1 MHYGFFG
8 LVRPPFETNKHTNV
22 FFEGGGRRET
32 LESLLFALDHG
43 SVTALIG
50 EPGSGKSVIVGQLK
64 ERLTPGSQVFHAEL
78 TCTSLL
84 TQLKSG
90 VSLLGNFT
98 EQNTIDDCLADIQTI
113 TKSENN
119 KEKAILLIL
128 EDFENETSA
137 TWSKITE
144 LVKVSQR
151 CLIRLKILFVGTKKI
166 IDKIPSHRK
175 SNNTSIDYNFV
186 LRSLNESSSS
196 EYIKHRL
203 VLAGGDARKLF
214 SDQALEKIIK
224 ISEGYPKK
232 IDEICRKSL
241 ENAFKIREKTVKP
254 SHIPTEIENQNT
266 NSIQFFLS
274 SNQKIMKLDRESY
287 IATSFIGLVFISVG
301 VYALVDNIANNITKV
316 RDTKIELLSDPE
328 KMALSNKN
336 TENETYVA
344 SSSNEI
350 DIPADEIEGSL
361 DATEQEEPPAIPAA
375 DILNARLLATANFLS
390 NTNGSEFSVQLLGGT
405 DKQILRQQIIE
416 LSGLIDINQIF
427 AFRTLAK
434 DKPYITILYGKFAT
448 LQSAQKA
455 ISELPA
461 KLKSN
466 RPYLRTTKGIK
477 AEIETNLE
485 VLKTID

>member
-1 MHYGFFG
+1 MHYEFFG
-8 LVRPPFETNKHTNV
+8 LLRPPFETNEYTNV
-22 FFEGGGRRET
+22 FFEGGERRET
-32 LESLLFALDHG
+32 LESLLFAIDHG

-64 ERLTPGSQVFHAEL
+64 ERLVFGSQVLHAKL
-78 TCTSLL
+78 TSTSLL

-90 VSLLGNFT
+90 VSQLGNFT
-98 EQNTIDDCLADIQTI
+98 EQNSIEDCLAEIQAI
-113 TKSENN
+113 TKSETNQ
-119 KEKAILLIL
+119 EKGILLIL

-137 TWSKITE
+137 TWSQIID
-144 LVKVSQR
+144 LVEVSQS
-151 CLIRLKILFVGTKKI
+151 CLISLKILFVGTKKT
-166 IDKIPSHRK
+166 IDKITKHRK
-175 SNNTSIDYNFV
+175 SNNTLIDYNFV
-186 LRSLNESSSS
+186 LRSLNESNSS

-224 ISEGYPKK
+224 IAEGYPKK
-232 IDEICRKSL
+232 IDEICQKSL
-241 ENAFKIREKTVKP
+241 ENAFRVREKTVKP
-254 SHIPTEIENQNT
+254 SHISTEIEDQNT

-316 RDTKIELLSDPE
+316 RDTKIEFLSNPE

-336 TENETYVA
+336 TQNETYVA

-350 DIPADEIEGSL
+350 ASPADKIEGTLDTTQQELAAL
-361 DATEQEEPPAIPAA
+361 DAS
-375 DILNARLLATANFLS
+375 DILNSRLLATANFLS
-390 NTNGSEFSVQLLGGT
+390 NTDGSEFSVQLLGGT

-416 LSGLIDINQIF
+416 LSGLIDVNQIF

-477 AEIETNLE
+477 AEIKTNLE
-485 VLKTID
+485 VLKNID